1 MIMCAFSTT
10 ASCPAYMNIVYTR
23 QHIYRSLILAK
34 NYIII
39 TTFIPNTIVNSMS
52 MLSLWKQEA
61 IERQVQIPDITP
73 EFCIR
78 YIMTDDDQGHHENI
92 DSQVI
97 LIKNQFLSH
106 KGIIKRNQKGKQ
118 TESQY
123 ENLKYT
129 LSHTPIS

>member
-1 MIMCAFSTT
+1 
-10 ASCPAYMNIVYTR
+10 
-23 QHIYRSLILAK
+23 
-34 NYIII
+34 
-39 TTFIPNTIVNSMS
+39 MS

-61 IERQVQIPDITP
+61 IERQVQVPDITP
-73 EFCIR
+73 ESSIR
-78 YIMTDDDQGHHENI
+78 YIMTDDQGDCENI
-92 DSQVI
+92 HSQVI
-97 LIKNQFLSH
+97 LITTQFLSH